1 MQLREPATSL
11 KGVGNKSA
19 HRLQKLGIT
28 TVEDLLH
35 HFPRRYEDYSRIV
48 PIKDARPGTVTVEG
62 QITRVQTRK
71 TRRGRSLTKALIDDG
86 TAAIQAVWFNQPY
99 LERTLPRRTKIYA
112 AGELAFAYNQYALQS
127 PSVERVSRF
136 PKNAARIVPIYPE
149 TEGISS
155 KQLRYWLQQVTPVE
169 LEDPLPEPIRRS
181 YGLVNKTEA
190 ITRMHFP
197 GSMEEVDRARYRLA
211 FEELYILFLAIQR
224 IKREANTQ
232 EAPKMTFD
240 QEAVRSLVDNLPFS
254 LTDSQRKSA
263 WRIIQDMERTHPMNR
278 LLQGDVGS
286 GKTVVAAIAAAVVA
300 RNGYQTALLVP
311 TAVLAEQHY
320 QTIHDILTPLGIE
333 VALLTGATSA
343 TKRKDMLRRLHAN
356 EISLC
361 VGTHALLEEEVR
373 FADLG
378 LIVIDEQHRFGVQQR
393 TRLHQKASVMPHFL
407 SMTATPIPRSLAL
420 TVYGE
425 LDISV
430 LRDMPPGRKPVAT
443 YVARSDTWVYEQLKH
458 IIESGGQVFVV
469 CPLIEGSDTLGV
481 KSVEREM
488 HILRSHLPEIRQA
501 GLHGQMKPREKA
513 ETMQR
518 FKEGELDV
526 LVATTVVEVGVDVPN
541 ATAIVIEGAERFGL
555 ATLHQLR
562 GRVGRSETQA
572 YCYLKPTDAHR
583 SRKRLQLMEYYND
596 GRLLAEKDLELRGA
610 GELYGER
617 QHGVLDMRIARLTD
631 TELMHAARQAVSN
644 TPETDIG
651 PLLEEMVE
659 NKKKQKHLN

>member
-1 MQLREPATSL
+1 MQLHEPVTHL

-19 HRLQKLGIT
+19 HRLRKLGIT

-62 QITRVQTRK
+62 QITRIQTRK

-112 AGELAFAYNQYALQS
+112 AGELAFAYNQYALQA

-155 KQLRYWLQQVTPVE
+155 KQLRYWLQQVTSIE

-181 YGLVNKTEA
+181 HGLVNRTEA
-190 ITRMHFP
+190 ITRIHFP
-197 GSMEEVDRARYRLA
+197 GSMEEVDQARYRLA
-211 FEELYILFLAIQR
+211 FEELYILFLALQR
-224 IKREANTQ
+224 IKQ
-232 EAPKMTFD
+232 EASTQVAPGMTFD

-263 WRIIQDMERTHPMNR
+263 WRIIQDMEHTHPMNR

-300 RNGYQTALLVP
+300 RNGYQTVLLVP

-343 TKRKDMLRRLHAN
+343 TKRKDILRRLHAN

-393 TRLHQKASVMPHFL
+393 TRLHQKASAMPHFL

-443 YVARSDTWVYEQLKH
+443 YVATSDTWVYEQLKH

-469 CPLIEGSDTLGV
+469 CPLIEESDTLGV

-488 HILRSHLPEIRQA
+488 NILRSHLPEIRPA

-518 FKEGELDV
+518 FKEGELDA

-562 GRVGRSETQA
+562 GRVGRNETQA
-572 YCYLKPTDAHR
+572 YCYLKPTDAQR

-617 QHGVLDMRIARLTD
+617 QHGALDMRIARLTD
-631 TELMHAARQAVSN
+631 TELIHAARQAVSN